1 MGGEEFSL
9 LIFMREDM
17 DNYRIVETLTDSQVS
32 DLMDLY
38 KNELWTDKRTRE
50 DVVKMLAST
59 DVIIGLVDEC
69 DRLIGITCVLTDF
82 VYRAMIFDVIIKPTH
97 RKMGLGAKLMD
108 AVLNH
113 PKLQT
118 VETLALR
125 CFPHMVPFYER
136 WGFSDDRGENKFLR
150 RTRG

>member
-1 MGGEEFSL
+1 MT
-9 LIFMREDM
+9 DKM
-17 DNYRIVETLTDSQVS
+17 DKYRIVEILTESQVS

-38 KNELWTDKRTRE
+38 KNEFWSDKRTRD

-69 DRLIGITCVLTDF
+69 DRLIGITRVLTDF

-113 PKLQT
+113 PKLQA
-118 VETLALR
+118 VEHFYLNCL
-125 CFPHMVPFYER
+125 PNMIPFYER
-136 WGFSDDRGENKFLR
+136 WGFSDDVGEIKFLR
-150 RTRG
+150 RTVG

>member
-1 MGGEEFSL
+1 
-9 LIFMREDM
+9 M
-17 DNYRIVETLTDSQVS
+17 DKYRIVETLTESQVS

-38 KNELWTDKRTRE
+38 KNEFWSDKRTRQ
-50 DVVKMLAST
+50 DVEKMLAST

-69 DRLIGITCVLTDF
+69 DRLIAFTRVLTDF

-97 RKMGLGAKLMD
+97 RKMGLSAKLMD

-118 VETLALR
+118 VENFALN
-125 CFPHMVPFYER
+125 CLPNMMPFYER
-136 WGFSDDRGENKFLR
+136 WGFSDDVGEIKFLR
-150 RTRG
+150 RTTG

>member
-1 MGGEEFSL
+1 
-9 LIFMREDM
+9 M
-17 DNYRIVETLTDSQVS
+17 DKYRIIEILTESQVS

-38 KNELWTDKRTRE
+38 KNEFWTDKRTRE

-69 DRLIGITCVLTDF
+69 DQLIGITRVLTDF

-113 PKLQT
+113 PKLQP
-118 VETLALR
+118 VENLALR
-125 CFPHMVPFYER
+125 CWPHMVPFYER
-136 WGFSDDRGENKFLR
+136 WGFSDDVSEIKFLR
-150 RTRG
+150 RTTG

>member
-1 MGGEEFSL
+1 MT
-9 LIFMREDM
+9 DKM
-17 DNYRIVETLTDSQVS
+17 DKYRIVETLTESQVS

-38 KNELWTDKRTRE
+38 KNEFWSDKRTRD

-69 DRLIGITCVLTDF
+69 DRLIGITRVLTDF
-82 VYRAMIFDVIIKPTH
+82 VYRAMIFDVIIKPTQ

-118 VETLALR
+118 VEHFYLNCL
-125 CFPHMVPFYER
+125 PNMMPFYER
-136 WGFSDDRGENKFLR
+136 WGFSDDVGGLKFLR
-150 RTRG
+150 RTTG

>member
-1 MGGEEFSL
+1 MT
-9 LIFMREDM
+9 DKM
-17 DNYRIVETLTDSQVS
+17 DKYRIVETLTESQVS

-38 KNELWTDKRTRE
+38 KNEFWSDKRTRQ

-69 DRLIGITCVLTDF
+69 DRLIGITRVLTDF

-118 VETLALR
+118 VENFALN
-125 CFPHMVPFYER
+125 CLPHMVPFYKR
-136 WGFSDDRGENKFLR
+136 WGFSDDLGEMKFLR
-150 RTRG
+150 RTTG

>member
-1 MGGEEFSL
+1 MT
-9 LIFMREDM
+9 DKM
-17 DNYRIVETLTDSQVS
+17 DKYRIVEILTESQAS
-32 DLMDLY
+32 ELMDLY
-38 KNELWTDKRTRE
+38 KNEFWSDKRTRE

-69 DRLIGITCVLTDF
+69 DRLIGITRVLTDF

-97 RKMGLGAKLMD
+97 RKIGLGAKLMD

-118 VETLALR
+118 VEHFYLNCL
-125 CFPHMVPFYER
+125 PNMMPFYER
-136 WGFSDDRGENKFLR
+136 WGFSDDVGGLKFLR
-150 RTRG
+150 RTTS

>member
-1 MGGEEFSL
+1 MT
-9 LIFMREDM
+9 DKM
-17 DNYRIVETLTDSQVS
+17 DKYRIVEILTESQVS

-38 KNELWTDKRTRE
+38 KNEFWSDKRTRE

-69 DRLIGITCVLTDF
+69 DRLIGITRVLTDF

-113 PKLQT
+113 PQLQT
-118 VETLALR
+118 VENFALN
-125 CFPHMVPFYER
+125 CLPHLMPFYER
-136 WGFSDDRGENKFLR
+136 WGFTDDVGEMKFMR
-150 RTRG
+150 RKTG

>member
-1 MGGEEFSL
+1 MT
-9 LIFMREDM
+9 DQM
-17 DNYRIVETLTDSQVS
+17 DKYRIVETLTESQVS

-38 KNELWTDKRTRE
+38 KNEFWSDKRTRQ

-69 DRLIGITCVLTDF
+69 DRLIGITRVLTDF

-97 RKMGLGAKLMD
+97 RKRGLGAKLMD

-118 VETLALR
+118 VEHFYLNCL
-125 CFPHMVPFYER
+125 PNMMPFYER
-136 WGFSDDRGENKFLR
+136 WGFSDDVGGLKFLR
-150 RTRG
+150 RTTG

>member
-1 MGGEEFSL
+1 M
-9 LIFMREDM
+9 DM
-17 DNYRIVETLTDSQVS
+17 YRIVETLTESQVS

-38 KNELWTDKRTRE
+38 KNEFWSDKRTRQ

-69 DRLIGITCVLTDF
+69 DQLIGITRVLTDF

-118 VETLALR
+118 VENFALN
-125 CFPHMVPFYER
+125 CLPDMMPFYER
-136 WGFSDDRGENKFLR
+136 WGFSDNVGKMKFLR
-150 RTRG
+150 RTTG

>member
-1 MGGEEFSL
+1 MT
-9 LIFMREDM
+9 DKM
-17 DNYRIVETLTDSQVS
+17 DKYRIVESLTESQVS
-32 DLMDLY
+32 ELMDLY
-38 KNELWTDKRTRE
+38 KNEFWSDKRTRE

-69 DRLIGITCVLTDF
+69 DRLIGITRVLTDF

-97 RKMGLGAKLMD
+97 RNMGQGAKLMD

-118 VETLALR
+118 VEHFYLNCL
-125 CFPHMVPFYER
+125 PNMMPFYER
-136 WGFSDDRGENKFLR
+136 WGFSDDVGEIKFLR
-150 RTRG
+150 RTTG

>member
-1 MGGEEFSL
+1 
-9 LIFMREDM
+9 M
-17 DNYRIVETLTDSQVS
+17 DKYRIVETLTDSQVS

-50 DVVKMLAST
+50 DVVKMLAAT

-69 DRLIGITCVLTDF
+69 DSLRDSYASRLIGISRVITDF

-118 VETLALR
+118 VETLALP

-136 WGFSDDRGENKFLR
+136 WGFSDDVGELKFLR
-150 RTRG
+150 RTTG

>member
-1 MGGEEFSL
+1 MTDK
-9 LIFMREDM
+9 MDM
-17 DNYRIVETLTDSQVS
+17 YRIVETLTESQVS

-38 KNELWTDKRTRE
+38 KNEFWSDKRTRQ

-69 DRLIGITCVLTDF
+69 DRLIGITRVLTDF

-97 RKMGLGAKLMD
+97 RKRGLGAKLMD

-113 PKLQT
+113 PELQT
-118 VETLALR
+118 VEHFYLNCL
-125 CFPHMVPFYER
+125 PNMMPFYER
-136 WGFSDDRGENKFLR
+136 WGFSDDVGGLKFLR
-150 RTRG
+150 RTTG

>member
-1 MGGEEFSL
+1 MT
-9 LIFMREDM
+9 DKM
-17 DNYRIVETLTDSQVS
+17 DQYRIVETLTESQVS

-38 KNELWTDKRTRE
+38 KNEFWTDKRTRE

-69 DRLIGITCVLTDF
+69 DSLRDSYASRLIGITCVLTDF

-125 CFPHMVPFYER
+125 CWPHMVPFYER
-136 WGFSDDRGENKFLR
+136 WGFSDDLGEIKFLR

>member
-1 MGGEEFSL
+1 
-9 LIFMREDM
+9 M
-17 DNYRIVETLTDSQVS
+17 DKYRIVEILTESQVS

-38 KNELWTDKRTRE
+38 KNEFWSDKRTQQ
-50 DVVKMLAST
+50 DVEKMLAST

-69 DRLIGITCVLTDF
+69 DRLIGITRVLTDF

-118 VETLALR
+118 VEHFYLNCL
-125 CFPHMVPFYER
+125 PNMIPFYER
-136 WGFSDDRGENKFLR
+136 WGFSDDVGEIKFLR

>member
-1 MGGEEFSL
+1 MT
-9 LIFMREDM
+9 DKM
-17 DNYRIVETLTDSQVS
+17 DKYRIVEILTESQVS

-38 KNELWTDKRTRE
+38 KNEFWSDKRTRG

-69 DRLIGITCVLTDF
+69 DRLIGITRVLTDF

-118 VETLALR
+118 VENFALN
-125 CFPHMVPFYER
+125 CLPNMIPFYER
-136 WGFSDDRGENKFLR
+136 WGFSDDVGGLKFLR
-150 RTRG
+150 RTIG

>member
-1 MGGEEFSL
+1 MT
-9 LIFMREDM
+9 DKM
-17 DNYRIVETLTDSQVS
+17 DKYRIVETVTESQVS

-38 KNELWTDKRTRE
+38 KNEFWSDKRTQE

-69 DRLIGITCVLTDF
+69 DRLIGITRVLTDF

-113 PKLQT
+113 PRLQT
-118 VETLALR
+118 VEHFYLNCL
-125 CFPHMVPFYER
+125 PNMMPFYER
-136 WGFSDDRGENKFLR
+136 WGFSDDVGEIKFLR

>member
-1 MGGEEFSL
+1 MT
-9 LIFMREDM
+9 DKM
-17 DNYRIVETLTDSQVS
+17 DKYRIVEILTESQVS

-38 KNELWTDKRTRE
+38 KNEFWSDKRTRE

-69 DRLIGITCVLTDF
+69 DRLIGITRVLTDF

-118 VETLALR
+118 VEHFYLNCL
-125 CFPHMVPFYER
+125 PNMMPFYER
-136 WGFSDDRGENKFLR
+136 WGFSDDVGGLKFLR
-150 RTRG
+150 RITG